1 MNEAY
6 HIRQCLSSFIFTNCI
21 NSDMSRPV
29 VRVGDFHAGHKCVSY
44 HATPFIS
51 GSPNVFTNNRATVRF
66 GDKTACTDIAVPL
79 QGSVFVN
86 GRPIATMGSPTSGHL
101 PCFPPSVCAMGS
113 QNVFAAQGGV

>member
-1 MNEAY
+1 
-6 HIRQCLSSFIFTNCI
+6 
-21 NSDMSRPV
+21 MSRPV
-29 VRVGDFHAGHKCVSY
+29 VRATAIPIPGVPLVGGTTLAIGDFHAGHICTSY
-44 HATPFIS
+44 HATPFIE
-51 GSPNVFTNNRATVRF
+51 GSPNVFTNGQPTVRF
-66 GDKTACTDIAVPL
+66 GDKTACIDVAIPL